1 MSNQEFDTVIGRF
14 NEAVEAADAAALQE
28 IYSDDLRAWHNFDKV
43 TATKSATIA
52 ALKELWRNG
61 LRLRVSCDEQFI
73 VGNRGIRRQR
83 VEARTPGGQCVVV
96 HVATF
101 VTVEGGQIT
110 RVDEYMDSKELD
122 ALGAAIAAD
131 LKAAP
136 IN

>member
-1 MSNQEFDTVIGRF
+1 MSNQEFDTVIGKF

-28 IYSDDLRAWHNFDKV
+28 IYSDDLRAWHNFDNV
-43 TATKSATIA
+43 TVSKSATIA
-52 ALKELWRNG
+52 ALKELCRNG
-61 LRLRVSCDEQFI
+61 VRLRIFCDEQFV

-83 VEARTPGGQCVVV
+83 VEARTPGGQCLVV
-96 HVATF
+96 HVALF
-101 VTVEGGQIT
+101 VTVEGGQIS

-131 LKAAP
+131 LKVAS

>member
-28 IYSDDLRAWHNFDKV
+28 IYSDELRAWHNFDNV
-43 TATKSATIA
+43 TVSKSATIA
-52 ALKELWRNG
+52 ALMELCRNG
-61 LRLRVSCDEQFI
+61 VRLRISCDEQFV

-83 VEARTPGGQCVVV
+83 VEARTPGGRCLVV
-96 HVATF
+96 HVALF
-101 VTVEGGQIT
+101 VTVEGGRIT

-131 LKAAP
+131 LKVAS